1 MNAFRA
7 IVFYHMGAIFCI
19 TKGVHRIAS
28 TSSYV
33 VSGIHKVTLQ
43 LSNRVTTRKEWE
55 STIEIKKNPQ
65 SCVPL
70 FHTAHGAY
78 PSIPIPARKWIS
90 VLTPVLWET

>member
-55 STIEIKKNPQ
+55 STIEIKKKTSELCASASYCTRCLPQHPNP
-65 SCVPL
+65 S
-70 FHTAHGAY
+70 
-78 PSIPIPARKWIS
+78 
-90 VLTPVLWET
+90 